1 MIDELLRQRSL
12 PDPLT
17 FADGKQVTGEN
28 WDARRKEIIALL
40 SQEYGTLPPEPVS
53 LAFKTLN
60 EEKNFCAG
68 KARLIKTEIGCDL
81 KEGGKFSFP
90 VYSVIPHKEGK
101 APSFILINFRD
112 AVPDRY
118 LPSEELCDLGF
129 TVHSFYYEDVTSDDL
144 NYNGGLAAFYCG
156 KNENLERGKIALWAW
171 AASRVLDFVLCLPQ
185 TDGQQIAV
193 AGHSRLGKTA
203 LLAGGLD
210 TRFTA
215 VISNNSGCCGA
226 ALSRKKEGETLKD
239 IYERFPY
246 WFKKSYGEYSEKEDA
261 LPFDQHFL
269 LALTAPRKLYVAS
282 ASQDSWADPLSEFLC
297 AAAVTPVYEALG
309 KKGLVYGATLPGEN
323 ELLHG
328 GSVGYHRRGGT
339 HYLSRFDW
347 RAFASFLTNE

>member
-1 MIDELLRQRSL
+1 MIDELLRQRNL
-12 PDPLT
+12 PGLLT
-17 FADGKQVTGEN
+17 FADGKQVTKDN
-28 WDARRKEIIALL
+28 WDKRRNEIIGLL
-40 SQEYGTLPPEPVS
+40 AQEYGALPPEPVS
-53 LAFKTLN
+53 LRFKTLG

-68 KARLIKTEIGCDL
+68 KARLVKTEICCDL

-90 VYSVIPHKEGK
+90 VYSVIPYKEGK
-101 APSFILINFRD
+101 TPSFILINFRD

-118 LPSEELCDLGF
+118 LPSEELCDLGLA
-129 TVHSFYYEDVTSDDL
+129 VHSFCHEDITSDDSD
-144 NYNGGLAAFYCG
+144 YNGGLAAFYCG

-226 ALSRKKEGETLKD
+226 ALSRKKEGETLKN
-239 IYERFPY
+239 IYDRFPY
-246 WFKKSYGEYSEKEDA
+246 WFKKSYGEYSDKEDA

-282 ASQDSWADPLSEFLC
+282 ASLDSWADPLSEFLC
-297 AAAVTPVYEALG
+297 AAAVTPVYETLG
-309 KKGLVYGATLPGEN
+309 EKGLVYGENPPEEN
-323 ELLHG
+323 ELLHNG
-328 GSVGYHRRGGT
+328 RVGYHKRCGT

-347 RAFASFLTNE
+347 QAFASFLKNG